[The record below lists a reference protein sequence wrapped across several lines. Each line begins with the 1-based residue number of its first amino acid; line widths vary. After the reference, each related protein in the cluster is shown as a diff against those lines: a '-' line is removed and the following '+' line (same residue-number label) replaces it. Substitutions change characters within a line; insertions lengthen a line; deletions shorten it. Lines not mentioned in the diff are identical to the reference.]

1 MLLLRNLSESESKEA
16 TDFSSAAVFEPR
28 MILSTFY
35 FGGAQLLA
43 RLSGQGRAV
52 IRLGEVEAMEKR
64 GHGEGD
70 FLLLADD
77 FLESQATLLT
87 HLHGYSGSSASLTS
101 KTLPLMYRSQVS
113 HLMPNWEW

>member
-16 TDFSSAAVFEPR
+16 TDFSSTAVFEPR
-28 MILSTFY
+28 IILSTFY

-43 RLSGQGRAV
+43 RLSGQGHAV
-52 IRLGEVEAMEKR
+52 SKPWEVEAMEKR
-64 GHGEGD
+64 DTGRGD
-70 FLLLADD
+70 FLLLGDV

-87 HLHGYSGSSASLTS
+87 HLHGYSGYSASLTS

>member
-28 MILSTFY
+28 IILSTFLFWWFSSSWQGY
-35 FGGAQLLA
+35 LVRAMQSADSG
-43 RLSGQGRAV
+43 RLKQWR
-52 IRLGEVEAMEKR
+52 R

-70 FLLLADD
+70 FLLLGDD

-87 HLHGYSGSSASLTS
+87 HLHGYSGYSVSLTS